1 MYVSKLMRDASGGRR
16 EEGVVD
22 NPSWQDIEATINAL
36 DGKLRTVITIGGEG
50 EAHMA
55 VGGGSSGRYVVYAT
69 FDNANFFTLLSSDRS
84 EGKLLLFVAGQEGD
98 YDKKI
103 VVDLQ
108 SALTAAKT
116 FAEHGKVDT
125 TLEWRDY

>member
-1 MYVSKLMRDASGGRR
+1 MYISKMHDAS
-16 EEGVVD
+16 GVVD
-22 NPSWQDIEATINAL
+22 NPSWQVIEAAINAL
-36 DGKLRTVITIGGEG
+36 DGKLRTVITISGEG

-55 VGGGSSGRYVVYAT
+55 VGGGDSGQYVVYAT
-69 FDNANFFTLLSSDRS
+69 FDNANFFTLLSLDQS
-84 EGKLLLFVAGQEGD
+84 EGKLLLDVGQEGY
-98 YDKKI
+98 YDKQI

-116 FAEHGKVDT
+116 FAEHGRIDT

>member
-1 MYVSKLMRDASGGRR
+1 MYVSKLNRDARR
-16 EEGVVD
+16 GWEEEVVV
-22 NPSWQDIEATINAL
+22 NPSWQDIEAAINAL
-36 DGKLRTVITIGGEG
+36 DGKLRTVITISGEG

-55 VGGGSSGRYVVYAT
+55 VGGGDSGQYVVYAT
-69 FDNANFFTLLSSDRS
+69 FDNANFFTLLSLDQS

-116 FAEHGKVDT
+116 FAEDGKIDT